1 MKTIYVTAPSLPDR
15 AKYEAYVDRIFNSGW
30 LTNNGQLVN
39 ELEKRLEGYLGVK
52 NIVLVA
58 NGTLA
63 LQIAYKLLELDGEV
77 ITTPFT
83 FIATSSSLVWEGLNI
98 VYSEINQQSF
108 NLDPARIEGNISKN
122 TSAIMPVH
130 VFGNPCN
137 VEAIQDIADKHGLKL
152 IYDASHSFGV
162 TYKGRSVLEWG
173 DISTLSFHATK
184 LFHTAEGGALIIK
197 DNALA
202 LKARRMINFGF
213 NPLGGVDCLGINAKM
228 NEFQAAMGLAL
239 LEEHDKNVQIRE
251 QLSKFYDE
259 RLTDTLHRPIWNS
272 HASRNYGYYPA
283 LFPSEEAAL
292 RIVRALETENIFP
305 RRYFYPSLET
315 LDYFHTGQNM
325 PVSRD
330 IAERI
335 LCLPIHTGV
344 NIDDIDNIARIIEKT
359 L

>member
-1 MKTIYVTAPSLPDR
+1 MKTIYVTAPSLPNR
-15 AKYEAYVDRIFNSGW
+15 ARYDAYVNRIFNSGW
-30 LTNNGQLVN
+30 LTNNGQLVK
-39 ELEKRLEGYLGVK
+39 ELEQRLEDYLGVK

-63 LQIAYKLLELDGEV
+63 LQIAYKLLELNGEV

-83 FIATSSSLVWEGLNI
+83 FIATSSSLVWEGLNP
-98 VYSEINQQSF
+98 VYSDIDQK
-108 NLDPARIEGNISKN
+108 NLNLYPGKIEDNVSEN

-137 VEAIQDIADKHGLKL
+137 VEEIQDIADKHDLKL
-152 IYDASHSFGV
+152 IYDASHSFGI

-184 LFHTAEGGALIIK
+184 LFHTAEGGALVIK
-197 DNALA
+197 DDTLA

-239 LEEHDKNVQIRE
+239 LEEHDKNVRTRE

-259 RLTDTLHRPIWNS
+259 RLTAVLHRPIWNN
-272 HASRNYGYYPA
+272 HASRNYGYYPV
-283 LFPSEEAAL
+283 LFPNEEDAL
-292 RIVRALETENIFP
+292 KIVCALEAENIFP

-325 PVSRD
+325 PFSRD

-344 NIDDIDNIARIIEKT
+344 TTDDIDKIVQIIEKA